1 MSRIKVFTRSE
12 AEHTCCINAVAEP
25 QIHCLADIIFV
36 VDGSGKRIS
45 YYFDLMKSFLSRAVG
60 KLDVDSGNTRVGL
73 VIYSTDVETS
83 FNLDAYKSNTT
94 LIQAAISKLIYYPG
108 GTNTAGALVYV
119 RERMLTPQAGDRSDV
134 DNVIVVFIDENS
146 DNRTATWVSKI
157 LKQVRPSVFTRATLC
172 LRGY

>member
-1 MSRIKVFTRSE
+1 M
-12 AEHTCCINAVAEP
+12 
-25 QIHCLADIIFV
+25 HCLADIIFV
-36 VDGSGKRIS
+36 VDGSGELIS

-94 LIQAAISKLIYYPG
+94 LIQAVISKLIYYPG
-108 GTNTAGALVYV
+108 GTNTAGALAYV
-119 RERMLTPQAGDRSDV
+119 RERMLTPETGDRSDV

-146 DNRTATWVSKI
+146 DNRTATRVSQI
-157 LKQVRPSVFTRATLC
+157 SNQVRPSVLTCAA
-172 LRGY
+172 LR